1 MIGFVYCLSH
11 DSWYWFRGLRSSSK
25 GRDLRTLTIG
35 ELKQQR
41 RQGIRKRPLKSEV
54 ALLQTLSRLFHL
66 VQILF
71 EENFSWSWILK
82 DCIKVQGKKG
92 SRSLV
97 FTSFT
102 KREIRHFNV
111 VVVQW
116 RQRNVKTSVM
126 HVPRTLLF
134 ANREIKIHVYVKR
147 QREFV
152 PRDQVFPIL
161 SFPVYYFCSKI
172 SSFTPVLSIRIVL
185 DSFYLLIFYFEK
197 LSTWIRR

>member
-102 KREIRHFNV
+102 KRKIRHFNV
-111 VVVQW
+111 VVVHW
-116 RQRNVKTSVM
+116 RQRNVQTSVM

-134 ANREIKIHVYVKR
+134 REIKIHVYVKR
-147 QREFV
+147 QTWICTTW
-152 PRDQVFPIL
+152 P
-161 SFPVYYFCSKI
+161 SFPH
-172 SSFTPVLSIRIVL
+172 IVV
-185 DSFYLLIFYFEK
+185 SCLLLLLK
-197 LSTWIRR
+197 NK

>member
-11 DSWYWFRGLRSSSK
+11 DSWYWFRGLPSSSK
-25 GRDLRTLTIG
+25 GRELRILTIG

-41 RQGIRKRPLKSEV
+41 RQGIRKRPLKSDF

-71 EENFSWSWILK
+71 EENFSGSWILK

-147 QREFV
+147 QTWICTTW
-152 PRDQVFPIL
+152 P
-161 SFPVYYFCSKI
+161 SFPH
-172 SSFTPVLSIRIVL
+172 IVV
-185 DSFYLLIFYFEK
+185 SCLLLLLK
-197 LSTWIRR
+197 NK